1 MPEGWPPKPGAVGDH
16 VRRWLAWYLLVGS
29 LLTLA
34 GVAWTIAEVRALRQ
48 SRGALERATIAEE
61 TR

>member
-1 MPEGWPPKPGAVGDH
+1 MPEGWPPKPGVVGDH
-16 VRRWLAWYLLVGS
+16 VRRWLAWYVLAAS

-34 GVAWTIAEVRALRQ
+34 GIGWTIVEVRALRQ